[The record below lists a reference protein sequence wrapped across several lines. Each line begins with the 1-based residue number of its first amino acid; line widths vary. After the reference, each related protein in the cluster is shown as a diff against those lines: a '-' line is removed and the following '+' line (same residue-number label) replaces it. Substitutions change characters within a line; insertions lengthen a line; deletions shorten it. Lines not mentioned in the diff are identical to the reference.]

1 MFDPTIVPVKCGKGE
16 NICADEKRQL
26 ILSFLTIFQDPI
38 CGNGQQSVTYW
49 ERIVDLQQT
58 SLLKAHNDQHKV

>member
-1 MFDPTIVPVKCGKGE
+1 MFHPTTVPIKCGQGE

-26 ILSFLTIFQDPI
+26 ILSFLKKIQDPI

-58 SLLKAHNDQHKV
+58 SLLKAHSDQHKV